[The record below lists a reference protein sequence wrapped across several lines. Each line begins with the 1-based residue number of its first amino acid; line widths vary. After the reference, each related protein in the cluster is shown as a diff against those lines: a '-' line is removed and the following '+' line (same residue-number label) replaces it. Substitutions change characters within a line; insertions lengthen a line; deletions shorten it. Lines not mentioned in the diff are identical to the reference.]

1 MSLVE
6 TEWLEKNLDSVKIID
21 CSWHMPQTKRNGFDE
36 YKKQHIPN
44 TIFFDLDDNSK
55 KNTNLPHMLIEI
67 NNWEK
72 IISKMG
78 IKNDDKIIIY
88 DNSDVISSCR
98 CWFNFIYF
106 GHDPKLIHVL
116 NGGLKK
122 WIKEKRKITNDSTD
136 IQISNYKSFEK
147 KELVKNK
154 KLIDE
159 NINTQ
164 KFKVIDARSKER
176 FEGKVSE
183 PRKGLR
189 SGNIKNSFCIPF
201 NLCLNDDKTFKNKE
215 ELKNVFQSCLKNIN
229 EKNIV
234 FSCGSG
240 VTACVLA
247 LAFSL
252 INDVT
257 SSLGSIWPVGGRLA
271 EASAMSTRGFVT
283 SMWWV
288 KYSATSSEKTD
299 HVQARSAVFE
309 ID

>member
-44 TIFFDLDDNSK
+44 AIFFDLDDNSK
-55 KNTNLPHMLIEI
+55 KNTDLPHMLIEI
-67 NNWEK
+67 NNWDK
-72 IISKMG
+72 IVSKMG

-122 WIKEKRKITNDSTD
+122 WIKEKRKITNDLTE
-136 IQISNYKSFEK
+136 IKISNYKSFEK
-147 KELVKNK
+147 KKLVKNK
-154 KLIDE
+154 QLIDE
-159 NINTQ
+159 NINIQ

-201 NLCLNDDKTFKNKE
+201 NLCLNEDKTFKNKE
-215 ELKNVFQSCLKNIN
+215 ELKNIFQTCLKNIN

-247 LAFSL
+247 LAYSL
-252 INDVT
+252 INDKYHPCIYD
-257 SSLGSIWPVGGRLA
+257 GSWA
-271 EASAMSTRGFVT
+271 EYG
-283 SMWWV
+283 
-288 KYSATSSEKTD
+288 
-299 HVQARSAVFE
+299 
-309 ID
+309 II